1 MAFVFKND
9 NSDIYDILSIY
20 IADPVLKNQYI
31 TYIEKH
37 NRLVTSNFPN
47 AGFDLL
53 TPYSISYSKSDYK
66 VLLDT
71 EIICS
76 MKSYDNKNL
85 SYYLYARSS
94 IIKTNLRLANS
105 VGIIDSGYRGNI
117 KAWFDIIENED
128 ISVSS
133 FGLTQYSR
141 LVQICSPTLKPLLV
155 NIIDNLDDLEIT
167 IRGTDGFGS
176 TGV

>member
-1 MAFVFKND
+1 MAFVSAHD
-9 NSDIYDILSIY
+9 NNDIYDILSIY
-20 IADPVLKNQYI
+20 IDDPTLKNQYI
-31 TYIEKH
+31 THIEKH
-37 NRLVTSNFPN
+37 NRLVRSNFPN

-53 TPYSISYSKSDYK
+53 TPYSISYSKSDSK

-76 MKSYDNKNL
+76 MKSYDNRNL

-94 IIKTNLRLANS
+94 IIKTNLRLANC
-105 VGIIDSGYRGNI
+105 VGIIDSGYRGNL
-117 KAWFDIIENED
+117 KAWFDIIEAED
-128 ISVSS
+128 NSHVI
-133 FGLTQYSR
+133 FNINQYSR

-155 NIIDNLDDLEIT
+155 NVIDNLDDLEIT
-167 IRGTDGFGS
+167 LRGSGGFGS